1 MAFPDKHQTSKN
13 RRFLQALYHALQG
26 IDAVIKQERNMR
38 FHVFSAVMVIIVGC
52 CLRLNA
58 HQWLWLFLAITAV
71 FAAEFLNT
79 VVETMCDLIVGH
91 HYDPN
96 VKKAKDVA
104 AGMVLLMA
112 AFAVC
117 VGLLIMGP
125 PLLKVIGG

>member
-13 RRFLQALYHALQG
+13 RHFIQALYHALDG
-26 IDAVIKQERNMR
+26 IGAVIMEERNMR
-38 FHVFSAVMVIIVGC
+38 FHVFGATAVIVMG
-52 CLRLNA
+52 LLLHLNGQ
-58 HQWLWLFLAITAV
+58 QWLWLFLAITAV

-79 VVETMCDLIVGH
+79 VVETLCDLIVGH

-112 AFAVC
+112 LFAVV
-117 VGLLIMGP
+117 VGLLVMGP

>member
-13 RRFLQALYHALQG
+13 RHFIQALYHALDG
-26 IDAVIKQERNMR
+26 IYAVIMEERNMR
-38 FHVFSAVMVIIVGC
+38 FHVFGATAVIVMG
-52 CLRLNA
+52 LFLHLNGQ
-58 HQWLWLFLAITAV
+58 QWLWLFLAITAV

-79 VVETMCDLIVGH
+79 VVETLCDLIVGH

-112 AFAVC
+112 LFAVI
-117 VGLLIMGP
+117 VGLLVMGP

>member
-13 RRFLQALYHALQG
+13 RHFIQALYHALDG
-26 IDAVIKQERNMR
+26 IGAVIMEERNMR
-38 FHVFSAVMVIIVGC
+38 FHVFGATAVIVMG
-52 CLRLNA
+52 LLLHLNGQ
-58 HQWLWLFLAITAV
+58 QWLWLFLAITAV

-79 VVETMCDLIVGH
+79 VVETLCDLIVGH

-112 AFAVC
+112 LFAVI
-117 VGLLIMGP
+117 VGLLVMGP

>member
-1 MAFPDKHQTSKN
+1 MAYPDKHQTSKN
-13 RRFLQALYHALQG
+13 RHFIQALRHALDG
-26 IDAVIKQERNMR
+26 ILTVIKEERNMR
-38 FHVFSAVMVIIVGC
+38 FHVFGAAAVIIVGC
-52 CLRLNA
+52 FLHLHA
-58 HQWLWLFLAITAV
+58 DQWLWLFLAIAAV
-71 FAAEFLNT
+71 FATEFLNT

-112 AFAVC
+112 LFAV
-117 VGLLIMGP
+117 VIGLLVMGP

>member
-1 MAFPDKHQTSKN
+1 MVSPDKHQTSKN
-13 RRFLQALYHALQG
+13 RHFIQALGHALNG
-26 IDAVIKQERNMR
+26 IFTVVKEERNMR
-38 FHVFSAVMVIIVGC
+38 FHVFGAAAVIIVGSF
-52 CLRLNA
+52 LHLSA
-58 HQWLWLFLAITAV
+58 AQWLWNFLAITAV

-112 AFAVC
+112 LFAVII
-117 VGLLIMGP
+117 GLLVMGP
-125 PLLKVIGG
+125 ALLKLIGG

>member
-1 MAFPDKHQTSKN
+1 MGFPDKHQTSKN
-13 RRFLQALYHALQG
+13 RHFSAALYHAVHG
-26 IDAVIKQERNMR
+26 VVTVIKEERNMR
-38 FHVFSAVMVIIVGC
+38 FHVFSALIVIVTGC
-52 CLRLNA
+52 LLHVNG

-112 AFAVC
+112 LFAVC
-117 VGLLIMGP
+117 VGLLVLGP
-125 PLLKVIGG
+125 SLLELIGG

>member
-13 RRFLQALYHALQG
+13 RHFIQALYHALDG
-26 IDAVIKQERNMR
+26 IGAVIMEERNMR
-38 FHVFSAVMVIIVGC
+38 FHVFGATAVIVMG
-52 CLRLNA
+52 LLLHLNGQ
-58 HQWLWLFLAITAV
+58 QWLWLFLAITAV

-79 VVETMCDLIVGH
+79 VVETLCDLIVGH
-91 HYDPN
+91 HCDPN

-112 AFAVC
+112 LFAVV
-117 VGLLIMGP
+117 VGLLVMGP